1 MKVNEVIRVYSAL
14 LELASSPPKPV
25 HLPRSK
31 TTTVHRSMS
40 HHRSQVAVV
49 LAGCRCRR
57 LGGGS
62 RSLMAMTLVVVRA
75 MQTSWYGPTWV
86 ARLIE
91 SMEIMLGVKTRYE
104 TRVRAT
110 SSTLT

>member
-1 MKVNEVIRVYSAL
+1 
-14 LELASSPPKPV
+14 
-25 HLPRSK
+25 
-31 TTTVHRSMS
+31 
-40 HHRSQVAVV
+40 
-49 LAGCRCRR
+49 
-57 LGGGS
+57 
-62 RSLMAMTLVVVRA
+62 MAMTLVIVRA